1 MGRKKKQVEIS
12 FAEQIR
18 LIKRAGLR
26 GTRALT
32 REVDGI
38 DELDNLDERI
48 NKILNLLNQ
57 SQKSTDMLY
66 FIMYDIEHNKIRNYI
81 ARYLTEKGCVR
92 LQKSVFLGS
101 SDRKTFDEIAGALK
115 EVNEVY
121 DNHDSIVLV
130 PVSTDEVRSMRVI
143 GQEKDLKL
151 YLDKPNTLIF

>member
-1 MGRKKKQVEIS
+1 MGRKKKQTEIS

-26 GTRALT
+26 SNRALA
-32 REVDGI
+32 REVDGL
-38 DELDNLDERI
+38 DELDNLDERL

-66 FIMYDIEHNKIRNYI
+66 FIMYDIEHNKVRNYI
-81 ARYLTEKGCVR
+81 ARYLTEKGCIR
-92 LQKSVFLGS
+92 LQKSVFLAS
-101 SDRKTFDEIAGALK
+101 SDRKEFDEIAGTLK
-115 EVNEVY
+115 EINEVY

-130 PVSTDEVRSMRVI
+130 PVSTDELRSMRII